1 MWHKYSPFLLAVK
14 NRSTKNNSSTQ
25 FHVKVF
31 LGFGIITRVAFTR
44 IINKIETETEQG
56 NNFGHRAISEFFTS
70 SLTSILR
77 NAPNI
82 AITKHMSCY
91 HWFFLEEKIVSYP
104 HITLFYLL
112 QSEFLGL
119 WDILVH
125 MVLLII
131 FSGSLPTLYFNIM
144 VFGSVLQTKQKYD

>member
-1 MWHKYSPFLLAVK
+1 M
-14 NRSTKNNSSTQ
+14 
-25 FHVKVF
+25 KVF
-31 LGFGIITRVAFTR
+31 LGFGIITRVAFSK
-44 IINKIETETEQG
+44 ND
-56 NNFGHRAISEFFTS
+56 RAISV
-70 SLTSILR
+70 I
-77 NAPNI
+77 
-82 AITKHMSCY
+82 
-91 HWFFLEEKIVSYP
+91 LEEKIVSYP